1 MSSHP
6 STFRSRGAPL
16 AVAALGL
23 AAALLAAPSARAQAC
38 CAGSGAVTPGRL
50 GLHEVALVG
59 FQAKAGSVAG
69 SYDIGGDYVRSPP
82 GAGEL
87 DLEQDIFGSVRVLE
101 RGQVALL
108 VPLIETWRNLAG
120 LSASGGGIGD
130 VNASARYDVTL
141 AGASRTIPGVA
152 ALAGLTL
159 PTGTPPDSSNA
170 GKLATG
176 ATGIGAYQF
185 NLGIAVEQTVGAW
198 LVNATGVVA
207 ERTARTVGSGFERR
221 PRAARAAMDAP
232 RGCRV
237 HVRQRLGGGR
247 ERVVRVRGK
256 REHRRG
262 RQPRNGSPAP
272 HRKPFGGGAAERF
285 MAASGGRLR
294 QPADWAAGHEPARG
308 HGSLGHNRC
317 FVAVKPF
324 AVAFRA
330 ALAPSLSCPERRTAA
345 RRSARCAPHC
355 SARGRS
361 RGASRRLPPGSESIR
376 PGWTRPRRSSG

>member
-207 ERTARTVGSGFERR
+207 ERTARTVGSGSNAVHEQLA
-221 PRAARAAMDAP
+221 PQWTLLAAVAYTFANDWAA
-232 RGCRV
+232 
-237 HVRQRLGGGR
+237 
-247 ERVVRVRGK
+247 
-256 REHRRG
+256 
-262 RQPRNGSPAP
+262 
-272 HRKPFGGGAAERF
+272 
-285 MAASGGRLR
+285 AASASYAFEGNASIDGADSPGTAHRLLTVSLSGVVPLNDSWR
-294 QPADWAAGHEPARG
+294 LQGAVFDNPPIGQLGTNQPADTGL
-308 HGSLGHNRC
+308 SVTI
-317 FVAVKPF
+317 VASW
-324 AVAFRA
+324 
-330 ALAPSLSCPERRTAA
+330 L
-345 RRSARCAPHC
+345 
-355 SARGRS
+355 
-361 RGASRRLPPGSESIR
+361 
-376 PGWTRPRRSSG
+376 